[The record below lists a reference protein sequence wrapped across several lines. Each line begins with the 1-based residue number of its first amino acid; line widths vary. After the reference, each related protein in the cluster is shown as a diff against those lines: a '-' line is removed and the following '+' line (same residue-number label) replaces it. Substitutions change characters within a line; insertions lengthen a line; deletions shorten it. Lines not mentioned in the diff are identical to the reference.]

1 MQLIITVMV
10 LLTGLLS
17 GLTIDTAVLATKI
30 IAGYLMIYSNLTTP
44 LDIKTV
50 KDHVAVPHQIVPAF
64 LSHFSSVL
72 AGLLST

>member
-1 MQLIITVMV
+1 MV

-17 GLTIDTAVLATKI
+17 GLTIDTIAVLATKI